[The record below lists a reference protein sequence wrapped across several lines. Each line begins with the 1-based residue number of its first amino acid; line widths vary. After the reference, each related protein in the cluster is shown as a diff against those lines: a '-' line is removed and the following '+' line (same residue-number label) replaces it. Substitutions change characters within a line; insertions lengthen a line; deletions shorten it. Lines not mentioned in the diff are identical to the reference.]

1 MARDADGL
9 PRRQV
14 AVGLTQQTVTR
25 VLKRFNLFT
34 VLTALVAA
42 IVLSTTA
49 FAADLP
55 YEAYVPAVI
64 GLQSAGVIDKPAG
77 NDVRVRDS
85 VNRAE
90 ALKIILRSDDA
101 AAQQV
106 DREKKTISP
115 IPLFPDIDQT
125 AWYAPYIETGF
136 NRGLVK
142 GYPDGTFKPGSNVT
156 VAEAVVLVA
165 RLYGENA
172 AGTQFRSSVDLPNKS
187 GEWYSEAVSAVTGR
201 NAIMKGSA
209 LRAGDPMTRGEL
221 FDLVYRMR
229 TVKLR
234 NLTVYAESGIP
245 VIPTPAPASQNGS
258 VSQGST
264 GNTFAMSIPS
274 IGITDLPIIHPADPY
289 TQKGVLAVLEDGVGH
304 LMSYPGG
311 GGKIM
316 IYGHSSGW
324 PWDLSQY
331 TKIFRTINKL
341 TVGSTVYVTYNGT
354 LHTYQVTEK
363 KTVQASDRSM
373 FESDDEGEML
383 ILYTCWP
390 PDSIQQRYLVIAKP
404 VETMTLK

>member
-1 MARDADGL
+1 MYA
-9 PRRQV
+9 
-14 AVGLTQQTVTR
+14 
-25 VLKRFNLFT
+25 
-34 VLTALVAA
+34 ALVAT
-42 IVLSTTA
+42 ILVSRTVS
-49 FAADLP
+49 AADLP
-55 YEAYVPAVI
+55 YEAYVPAVV
-64 GLQSAGVIDKPAG
+64 GLQSAGVIDKPIG
-77 NDVRVRDS
+77 NDVRVRDK

-90 ALKIILRSDDA
+90 ALKIILRSNTA

-106 DREKKTISP
+106 DQEKKNIPP

-125 AWYAPYIETGF
+125 AWYAPYVETGF
-136 NRGLVK
+136 SRGLVK
-142 GYPDGTFKPGSNVT
+142 GYPDGTFKPGSDVT

-172 AGTQFRSSVDLPNKS
+172 SGQTFRSSNDLPNKS
-187 GEWYSEAVSAVTGR
+187 GEWYSDSVSAMISR
-201 NAIMKGSA
+201 NAVMKDSR
-209 LRAGDPMTRGEL
+209 LRLADPMTRGEL

-229 TVKLR
+229 TVKLN
-234 NLTVYAESGIP
+234 NLTAYSETPAT
-245 VIPTPAPASQNGS
+245 VIPSSVAASQSAS
-258 VSQGST
+258 VAQGST
-264 GNTFAMSIPS
+264 GNAFAMSVPS
-274 IGITDLPIIHPADPY
+274 IGINDLPIIHPADPY

-304 LMSYPGG
+304 LMGYPGG

-341 TVGSTVYVTYNGT
+341 TVGANVYVTHDGK

-363 KTVQASDRSM
+363 KTVQASDRTM

-390 PDSIQQRYLVIAKP
+390 PDSITQRYLVIAKP
-404 VETMTLK
+404 VEK

>member
-1 MARDADGL
+1 MR
-9 PRRQV
+9 
-14 AVGLTQQTVTR
+14 
-25 VLKRFNLFT
+25 LFS
-34 VLTALVAA
+34 LSAALVAA
-42 IVLSTTA
+42 IVISATV
-49 FAADLP
+49 FAAELP
-55 YEAYVPAVI
+55 YEAYAPAVI
-64 GLQSAGVIDKPAG
+64 GLQNAGVIDKPVG
-77 NDVRVRDS
+77 NDVRVRDT

-90 ALKIILRSDDA
+90 ALKIILRSDTA

-106 DREKKTISP
+106 DREKGNISP
-115 IPLFPDIDQT
+115 IPLFTDIDQK
-125 AWYAPYIETGF
+125 AWYAPYVETGF
-136 NRGLVK
+136 DRGLVK
-142 GYPDGTFKPGSNVT
+142 GYPDGTFKPGSPVT

-172 AGTQFRSSVDLPNKS
+172 AGTAFRTSTDLPNKS
-187 GEWYSEAVSAVTGR
+187 GEWYSESVSAIIAR
-201 NAIMKGSA
+201 NAIMKGS
-209 LRAGDPMTRGEL
+209 LLTAGKKMTRGEL

-229 TVKLR
+229 TVTLK
-234 NLTVYAESGIP
+234 NLTAYSESAAT
-245 VIPTPAPASQNGS
+245 VIPAPAPASQNGN
-258 VSQGST
+258 VSQSST
-264 GNTFAMSIPS
+264 GKSFAMSIPS

-304 LMSYPGG
+304 LMGYPGG

-341 TVGSTVYVTYNGT
+341 TVGSSVYVTYNGAI
-354 LHTYQVTEK
+354 HTYQVTEK
-363 KTVQASDRSM
+363 KTVQASDRTM

-404 VETMTLK
+404 VTTVLK